1 MQRIVLCIATLFL
14 FSSFAAGQDDSAGR
28 MEDLVRRCQ
37 GNASVRTDATEKLIE
52 NTMERGFCFG
62 FFSGILSANAIAT
75 GVLGSPLFCTPRDG
89 ISLDQAIKVYLKYAQ
104 DHPEQLHESARSTVV
119 VAFRLAF
126 PCNQ

>member
-1 MQRIVLCIATLFL
+1 MREQALKRPPNAGFEPFPLRRSRTMQRIVLCIATLFL

-52 NTMERGFCFG
+52 NTLERGFCFG

-75 GVLGSPLFCTPRDG
+75 GVL
-89 ISLDQAIKVYLKYAQ
+89 
-104 DHPEQLHESARSTVV
+104 
-119 VAFRLAF
+119 
-126 PCNQ
+126 

>member
-1 MQRIVLCIATLFL
+1 MTA
-14 FSSFAAGQDDSAGR
+14 AGR

-37 GNASVRTDATEKLIE
+37 GNASVRTDARDKLLE
-52 NTMERGFCFG
+52 NLMETGFCQD

-75 GVLGSPLFCTPRDG
+75 SVLGNSLFCTPPDG

-104 DHPEQLHESARSTVV
+104 DHPEQLHESARSTVI

-126 PCNQ
+126 PCKR